1 MRDDAFGPPL
11 TVWVGPTRYVFTPG
25 RDIVVG
31 HGNRWDVP
39 LNLPGHIPHEAAPPA
54 PELVLR
60 FTGGRW
66 VAMDNSRD
74 GIFVNGARMSTV
86 DIRDGLAI
94 SIGDPQRGPRLVFGI
109 GAPAGPPSRPPGP
122 WQRPPQPPARPPV
135 APRPGPPDQ
144 HIPTLR
150 TTQRIPIPPRPAA
163 ERPAR
168 AAPPG
173 APPPPPAV
181 AHPPPPPPAV
191 AAPPPAPPPPPAT
204 PVEDQ
209 QTKNR
214 GLIGRVTD
222 ATRKL
227 RAGRTSVHVGEAA
240 PTYRL
245 PLKADARTV
254 GVVAYRL
261 GASVDGRQVL
271 SDVSFAAGP
280 GTLTAVIG
288 PSAAPNAELLGLLAG
303 TRQLGSGRITV
314 DGHDIHAEP
323 ESMRSRIG
331 IVPRR
336 DRIHPRLTV
345 EQALGYAAE
354 LRLPPDTSAEHRQRV
369 LDQILEE
376 LELTPH
382 RSTRIGKLTPEF
394 RRCAAMAIELIT
406 RPTLLAID
414 EPGAGLDTEQENHVL
429 RVLRRQADI
438 GCVVVATMTSPTS
451 LAHLNICDQ
460 VVVLTPRGT
469 MAFAGAPQE
478 IGAAMATSDWSG
490 VLAQV
495 NADPEGAHRAF
506 RARQHAQGPIA
517 PPEVAEPWTPPAEPT
532 LTRQIWLV
540 ARRQTRLLFADW
552 PYLPFLIALPFAL
565 AGVTL
570 LIPGSSGLGQHGPSG
585 RNPHEA
591 VEILAALNL
600 AAVVIGIALTVRAL
614 VGERRVFRRE
624 QAVGL
629 STSAYLA
636 GNIVVF
642 GLASAALSAVTF
654 SIVVAVKG
662 RPVHGAV
669 FLSDPTVE
677 LYMSVAVTAMVS
689 AMIGLAV
696 STLGSSLQ
704 QVVPLAVLVVLASIL
719 FAGGLITLVGTWGY
733 DQISWFVPAQ
743 WGFAASA
750 STVDLH
756 RVDAM
761 AANAQ
766 MWTHYVGWWMFDMVM
781 LVLFGAV
788 WAGVA
793 RYRLRPVGRRFTT
806 TTPPTTP
813 ADR

>member
-1 MRDDAFGPPL
+1 MRNDAFGPPL

-25 RDIVVG
+25 RDVVAG
-31 HGNRWDVP
+31 YGNRWDIP
-39 LNLPGHIPHEAAPPA
+39 LNLPGRIPHDAAPPA

-66 VAMDNSRD
+66 VATDNSRD

-86 DIRDGLAI
+86 DIRDGQAI
-94 SIGDPQRGPRLVFGI
+94 AIGDPQRGPRLVFGI
-109 GAPAGPPSRPPGP
+109 GAPAGPPSRPPSP
-122 WQRPPQPPARPPV
+122 WQRPPQPPAPPPV

-144 HIPTLR
+144 HIPTQR
-150 TTQRIPIPPRPAA
+150 TTQRIPIPRRPAA

-168 AAPPG
+168 AAPPV
-173 APPPPPAV
+173 APPPPPA
-181 AHPPPPPPAV
+181 P
-191 AAPPPAPPPPPAT
+191 

-209 QTKNR
+209 QTKSR
-214 GLIGRVTD
+214 GLIGRVND

-227 RAGRTSVHVGEAA
+227 RAARTALHAGEAV

-245 PLKADARTV
+245 PLKAGARTV

-261 GASVDGRQVL
+261 GASVEGEQLL
-271 SDVSFAAGP
+271 SDVSFAARP

-288 PSAAPNAELLGLLAG
+288 PPAAPNSALLGLLAG
-303 TRQLGSGRITV
+303 TRQLGSGRITL
-314 DGHDIHAEP
+314 DGHDIHTEP

-331 IVPRR
+331 IVPHE

-369 LDQILEE
+369 VDQILEE

-394 RRCAAMAIELIT
+394 RRCAAMAIELIA

-414 EPGAGLDTEQENHVL
+414 EPGAGLDAEQENNVL

-451 LAHLNICDQ
+451 LAHLSMCDQ

-469 MAFAGAPQE
+469 MAFAGPPPD
-478 IGAAMATSDWSG
+478 IGASMATGDWSE

-517 PPEVAEPWTPPAEPT
+517 PPEVAEPWPPPAEPT

-552 PYLPFLIALPFAL
+552 PYLLFLVALPFAS
-565 AGVTL
+565 AGLTL
-570 LIPGSSGLGQHGPSG
+570 LIPGSSGLSQPGPSS

-629 STSAYLA
+629 SSSAYLA

-642 GLASAALSAVTF
+642 SLAAAALSAITF
-654 SIVVAVKG
+654 SIVVTVKG
-662 RPVHGAV
+662 QPVHGAV
-669 FLSDPTVE
+669 FLYDATVE
-677 LYMSVAVTAMVS
+677 LYASVAVTAMVS

-696 STLGSSLQ
+696 STLGSSLRE
-704 QVVPLAVLVVLASIL
+704 VVPLAVLVVLASLL

-756 RVDAM
+756 RVDAL

-766 MWTHYVGWWMFDMVM
+766 MWTHYVGWWIFDMVM

-793 RYRLRPVGRRFTT
+793 RYRLRPVGRRFIT